1 MKINLKKKI
10 RQTLKSMKHAKA
22 ACRKKYID
30 WEDNCFNCLDSKFIW
45 GYAPGLDTEPS
56 FCSCNLAQVYF
67 NRATKKYY
75 MDIDTGFYNV
85 AKDEEFAWCELE
97 RLTRIDF
104 AFRDFLI
111 ENNLKLRDPNIP
123 CFYSP
128 DFQLNL
134 EADCLTTLYTKFRIM
149 LEGYKMYREGV
160 LKTTKESEIN
170 ED

>member
-1 MKINLKKKI
+1 MRINLKKKI
-10 RQTLKSMKHAKA
+10 RQALKSMDKAKKV
-22 ACRKKYID
+22 CKKKYID

-45 GYAPGLDTEPS
+45 GYAPGLETEPS
-56 FCSCNLAQVYF
+56 FCSWNLAQIYF

-75 MDIDTGFYNV
+75 MDVDLGFYDV
-85 AKDEEFAWCELE
+85 AEDEELAWCELE

-111 ENNLKLRDPNIP
+111 ENNLKLRDSNIP

-128 DFQLNL
+128 DFQLSL

-160 LKTTKESEIN
+160 LKTTKENEIN
-170 ED
+170 EN